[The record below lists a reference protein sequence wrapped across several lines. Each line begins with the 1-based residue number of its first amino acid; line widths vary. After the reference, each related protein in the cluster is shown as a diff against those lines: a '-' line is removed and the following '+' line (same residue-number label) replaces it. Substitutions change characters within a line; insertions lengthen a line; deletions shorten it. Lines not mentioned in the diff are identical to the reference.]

1 MVIIG
6 NTKIQ
11 KPFLKWVGGKS
22 EILDKVFSK
31 FPTHISNYHEIFLG
45 GGSVLFCL
53 LSLVEQKKITVS
65 GKIYAS
71 DFNEK
76 LINVYKSIQYNP
88 KLLSRYI
95 YHYMNIYNN
104 SYNKQTA
111 YYELRGLYNITD
123 NKTMSKS
130 ALFIILNKLCFRG
143 LYRENKKGEFN
154 VSFGNYKN
162 PLIPSK
168 EEILKISS
176 LIQNVKFKHQSFTES
191 LCDSLNLRDF
201 VYLDPPYLP
210 ENLNSFTSYT
220 SSGFGKE
227 MHENLF
233 YTIKLFKNIKIN
245 FLMSNSYTDELIEN
259 FKQYPIERIIVSRRI
274 NCKNPEKKTYESL
287 IYNEPY

>member
-1 MVIIG
+1 MVIIDD
-6 NTKIQ
+6 TKIQ

-31 FPTHISNYHEIFLG
+31 FPTHITNYHEIFLG
-45 GGSVLFCL
+45 GGSVLLCL

-76 LINVYKSIQYNP
+76 LINVYKSIQSKP
-88 KLLSRYI
+88 KLLSRYLD
-95 YHYMNIYNN
+95 HYMNIYNN
-104 SYNKQTA
+104 SDDKQTT
-111 YYELRGLYNITD
+111 YYELRELYNTID

-143 LYRENKKGEFN
+143 LYRENKKGYFN
-154 VSFGNYKN
+154 VSFGNYKK

-168 EEILKISS
+168 DEILKISS
-176 LIQNVKFKHQSFTES
+176 LIKNVIFTHQSFTES
-191 LCDSLNLRDF
+191 LHCSLLIGDF

-210 ENLNSFTSYT
+210 ENYNSFTGYNGA
-220 SSGFGKE
+220 GFDKE
-227 MHENLF
+227 MHKKLF
-233 YTIKLFKNIKIN
+233 YMIKLFKGIKIN
-245 FLMSNSYTDELIEN
+245 FLMSNSYTDNLIEI
-259 FKQYPIERIIVSRRI
+259 FKLYPTERIIVSRRI
-274 NCKNPEKKTYESL
+274 NSKKPQSKTYESL